1 MRSLLIVVLG
11 TVLLSGCISNAFQT
25 QVNDSYTLIDNI
37 NPSVLNSDIDLN
49 VEVEAPLNRGSIVV
63 KISDVSLRVT
73 NNHKWSQKLEDQ
85 LRLLAINEFFK
96 YRSLSKFKYEIK
108 VLKFYGS
115 TDGRVFVSLVCKV
128 QDGDKLVS
136 NQAYVQELIQSED
149 GYDALLASLKDGYLN
164 LINKIILDIK

>member
-73 NNHKWSQKLEDQ
+73 
-85 LRLLAINEFFK
+85 
-96 YRSLSKFKYEIK
+96 
-108 VLKFYGS
+108 
-115 TDGRVFVSLVCKV
+115 
-128 QDGDKLVS
+128 
-136 NQAYVQELIQSED
+136 
-149 GYDALLASLKDGYLN
+149 
-164 LINKIILDIK
+164 

>member
-1 MRSLLIVVLG
+1 
-11 TVLLSGCISNAFQT
+11 
-25 QVNDSYTLIDNI
+25 
-37 NPSVLNSDIDLN
+37 
-49 VEVEAPLNRGSIVV
+49 
-63 KISDVSLRVT
+63 
-73 NNHKWSQKLEDQ
+73 HKWSQKLEDQ

-149 GYDALLASLKDGYLN
+149 GYDALVASLKDGYLN